1 MIDSPRSDTLRR
13 SDSPARSHPSGRS
26 DTLPTAINRHPCG
39 SALLLVIGATAALG
53 ALVAMFLSLSL
64 LAYEGAALRVDG
76 SQARLL
82 ALAGILE
89 VEIELEAGRIL
100 VPSGGVVWEGTV
112 PPAPSGLDPLPA
124 AAKPQLLG
132 APGSGCGFRVSLA
145 RVLGPGGTAQS
156 VILDGVLE
164 AAMLVDARADGWC
177 GRGAAEISARFA
189 VVPGKI
195 AVRLH

>member
-1 MIDSPRSDTLRR
+1 MINSPRPE
-13 SDSPARSHPSGRS
+13 SPS
-26 DTLPTAINRHPCG
+26 TTINRQTSG
-39 SALLLVIGATAALG
+39 SALLLVIGATAVLG
-53 ALVAMFLSLSL
+53 TLATLLLSLSL

-76 SQARLL
+76 AQARLL
-82 ALAGILE
+82 SRAGLLE
-89 VEIELEAGRIL
+89 IEIELEAGRII
-100 VPSGGVVWEGTV
+100 VPSSGIVWDGTV
-112 PPAPSGLDPLPA
+112 PPAPPGIDPLPA

-145 RVLGPGGTAQS
+145 QVFEPSGKPQS
-156 VILDGVLE
+156 VILSGVPE

-177 GRGAAEISARFA
+177 GRGFAEISARFA